1 MSIGWTVF
9 VLIVLALIVRA
20 VYKRRVFRR
29 VVYTRLFKDTAIF
42 AGEPTEMVET
52 IENRKLLPMPWVRA
66 ESRMDPGLSFA
77 VATDRTIRHGLYHQS
92 VFALMPYMR
101 ITRRHPLRAM
111 KRGLYRL
118 DSVTLTAGDPLMMTE
133 STRTIDL
140 NAHLTVYPR
149 LLNDRDIPLSYHSL
163 LGDITVRRWIIPDP
177 FLRAGTRPYEPGDGL
192 HLINW
197 KATARTGA
205 IQVHR
210 SEYTADPHL
219 MILFNVDTSPDLR
232 DKEPEPQRVEYG
244 LSLTATIAD
253 RAVRSGIP
261 VGLMTNACCVGRSEE
276 IVRVESRCST
286 EHLMRFFQILAAVQ
300 IKRSVTMY
308 TLLEQEIGG
317 RPFGID
323 YLLVTAYENERIA
336 AQIATLRS
344 LGNSVRTVLLP
355 PVMEGKEADHATGA

>member
-1 MSIGWTVF
+1 MNIGWTVF
-9 VLIVLALIVRA
+9 VLIVLALILRS
-20 VYKRRVFRR
+20 VYKHRVFRR

-66 ESRMDPGLSFA
+66 ESRMDPSLHFAA
-77 VATDRTIRHGLYHQS
+77 VADRTIRHGIYHQS

-140 NAHLTVYPR
+140 NAHLYVYPR
-149 LLNDRDIPLSYHSL
+149 LLDEGEIPLCYHSL

-197 KATARTGA
+197 KATARTGSL
-205 IQVHR
+205 QVHR
-210 SEYTADPHL
+210 SEFTADPHL
-219 MILFNVDTSPDLR
+219 MILFNVDTSADLR
-232 DKEPEPQRVEYG
+232 DKEPDPQRVEYG

-253 RAVRSGIP
+253 RAVRSGLP
-261 VGLMTNACCVGRSEE
+261 VGFATNACCVGRPDE
-276 IVRVESRCST
+276 IVHLESRCST
-286 EHLMRFFQILAAVQ
+286 EHLMRLFQILATVR

-308 TLLEQEIGG
+308 TLLEQEIRS
-317 RPFGID
+317 RPSGID
-323 YLLVTAYENERIA
+323 YLLVTAYENERLA
-336 AQIATLRS
+336 AQISALRS
-344 LGNSVRTVLLP
+344 LGNAVQTVLLP
-355 PVMEGKEADHATGA
+355 PIREGEEARHAQGA

>member
-9 VLIVLALIVRA
+9 VLIVLALTLRT
-20 VYKRRVFRR
+20 VYKHRVFHR
-29 VVYTRLFKDTAIF
+29 VIYTRSFKDTAIF

-52 IENRKLLPMPWVRA
+52 IENRKLLPMPWIRA
-66 ESRMDPGLSFA
+66 ESRMDPDLHFA
-77 VATDRTIRHGLYHQS
+77 DAADRTIRHGIYHQS

-101 ITRRHPLRAM
+101 IMRRHPLRAM

-133 STRTIDL
+133 STRTIGL

-149 LLNDRDIPLSYHSL
+149 LLDQSEIPLSYHSL
-163 LGDITVRRWIIPDP
+163 LGDIAVRRWIIPDP

-197 KATARTGA
+197 KATARTGSL
-205 IQVHR
+205 QVHR
-210 SEYTADPHL
+210 SEYTADPRL
-219 MILFNVDTSPDLR
+219 MILFNVDTSADLR
-232 DKEPEPQRVEYG
+232 DKEPDPQRVEYG

-261 VGLMTNACCVGRSEE
+261 VGLLTNACCVGRSEE
-276 IVRVESRCST
+276 IVRLESRCSG
-286 EHLMRFFQILAAVQ
+286 EHLMRLFQILAAVQ

-308 TLLEQEIGG
+308 TLLEQEILN
-317 RPFGID
+317 RPSGID
-323 YLLVTAYENERIA
+323 YLLVSAYEDGRLA
-336 AQIATLRS
+336 AQAGKLRV
-344 LGNSVRTVLLP
+344 LGNAVRTVLLP
-355 PVMEGKEADHATGA
+355 PIEAGEEAYHAPGA

>member
-1 MSIGWTVF
+1 MNIGWTVV
-9 VLIVLALIVRA
+9 VLIILALIIRA

-29 VVYTRLFKDTAIF
+29 VVYTRSFKDTDIF
-42 AGEPTEMVET
+42 AGESTEMVET

-66 ESRMDPGLSFA
+66 ESRMDPNLTFA
-77 VATDRTIRHGLYHQS
+77 DAADRTIRHGMYHQS
-92 VFALMPYMR
+92 VFALMPFMR

-140 NAHLTVYPR
+140 TAHLTVYPR
-149 LLNDRDIPLSYHSL
+149 LLEDTETPLSYHSL

-197 KATARTGA
+197 KATARTGTL
-205 IQVHR
+205 QVHR

-232 DKEPEPQRVEYG
+232 DKEPDPDRVEYG
-244 LSLTATIAD
+244 LRLAATIAD
-253 RAVRSGIP
+253 RAVKSGIP
-261 VGLMTNACCVGRSEE
+261 VGFATNACCVGRSEE
-276 IVRVESRCST
+276 IVRIESRCSG
-286 EHLMRFFQILAAVQ
+286 EHLMRFFQILAAIE

-308 TLLEQEIGG
+308 TLLEQEILS
-317 RPFGID
+317 RPSGMD
-323 YLLVTAYENERIA
+323 YLLITGYENQRLA
-336 AQIATLRS
+336 AQISTLRS
-344 LGNSVRTVLLP
+344 LGNSVQTVLLP
-355 PVMEGKEADHATGA
+355 PIGEGEETYHAQGA